1 MAIVR
6 WEPLRDLMTTQREFD
21 RLFREAFSPALGEG
35 EVSTRTWAPPVDI
48 YENGDNLVLKAELP
62 GVNPD
67 DVEIRVED
75 NTLYLK
81 GERKFEKEVKEQ
93 NYHRVERSYGTF
105 TRTFSLPNSIDS
117 DKVAANLQG
126 WRSDADHAEEGRSE
140 AEDDQDQ
147 RQQGRLNDSSVRAG
161 VSGRAAAPSH
171 GGFFAASRALE
182 RLERSCRLG
191 RGFCLIET
199 VTDQPSAFS

>member
-1 MAIVR
+1 MAMVR
-6 WEPLRDLMTTQREFD
+6 FEPFRDMMTAQRDLD
-21 RLFREAFSPALGEG
+21 RLLRGAFSPAFGEG

-62 GVNPD
+62 GINPD

-117 DKVAANLQG
+117 DKVAATYKYGVLTLTMPKK
-126 WRSDADHAEEGRSE
+126 EE
-140 AEDDQDQ
+140 AKPKTIKI
-147 RQQGRLNDSSVRAG
+147 NVTK
-161 VSGRAAAPSH
+161 AA
-171 GGFFAASRALE
+171 
-182 RLERSCRLG
+182 
-191 RGFCLIET
+191 
-199 VTDQPSAFS
+199 

>member
-6 WEPLRDLMTTQREFD
+6 WEPFRDLVTAQREFD
-21 RLFREAFSPALGEG
+21 RLFRDAFSSQHGET
-35 EVSTRTWAPPVDI
+35 EASTRTWAPPVDI

-67 DVEIRVED
+67 DVEVRVED

-105 TRTFSLPNSIDS
+105 ARSFSLPNSIEP
-117 DKVAANLQG
+117 DKVT
-126 WRSDADHAEEGRSE
+126 AEYKDGVLTLTMPKKEE
-140 AEDDQDQ
+140 AKPKTIKI
-147 RQQGRLNDSSVRAG
+147 N
-161 VSGRAAAPSH
+161 VSKN
-171 GGFFAASRALE
+171 
-182 RLERSCRLG
+182 
-191 RGFCLIET
+191 
-199 VTDQPSAFS
+199 

>member
-6 WEPLRDLMTTQREFD
+6 FEPFCGPVAAQSQFE
-21 RLFREAFSPALGEG
+21 RLFREAFSPALGEN

-93 NYHRVERSYGTF
+93 SYHRVERSYGTF
-105 TRTFSLPNSIDS
+105 TRTFSLPNSIDAV
-117 DKVAANLQG
+117 KVAANYQDGVLTLTMPKK
-126 WRSDADHAEEGRSE
+126 EE
-140 AEDDQDQ
+140 AKPKTIKINVAQ
-147 RQQGRLNDSSVRAG
+147 
-161 VSGRAAAPSH
+161 AA
-171 GGFFAASRALE
+171 
-182 RLERSCRLG
+182 
-191 RGFCLIET
+191 
-199 VTDQPSAFS
+199 

>member
-6 WEPLRDLMTTQREFD
+6 WEPLRDLMMTQREFD

-48 YENGDNLVLKAELP
+48 FENGDNLVLKAELP
-62 GVNPD
+62 GINPD

-117 DKVAANLQG
+117 DKVAANYKDGVLTLTMPKK
-126 WRSDADHAEEGRSE
+126 EE
-140 AEDDQDQ
+140 AKPKTIKI
-147 RQQGRLNDSSVRAG
+147 N
-161 VSGRAAAPSH
+161 VSKAA
-171 GGFFAASRALE
+171 
-182 RLERSCRLG
+182 
-191 RGFCLIET
+191 
-199 VTDQPSAFS
+199 

>member
-6 WEPLRDLMTTQREFD
+6 WEPFRDLMATQRDFN
-21 RLFREAFSPALGEG
+21 RLFREAFSPVFGEG
-35 EVSTRTWAPPVDI
+35 ELSTRTWAPPVDI
-48 YENGDNLVLKAELP
+48 YENGESLVLKAELP

-105 TRTFSLPNSIDS
+105 TRTFSLPNSIDA
-117 DKVAANLQG
+117 DKVAASYKDGVLTLTMPKK
-126 WRSDADHAEEGRSE
+126 EEAKPKSIKI
-140 AEDDQDQ
+140 
-147 RQQGRLNDSSVRAG
+147 N
-161 VSGRAAAPSH
+161 VSKN
-171 GGFFAASRALE
+171 
-182 RLERSCRLG
+182 
-191 RGFCLIET
+191 
-199 VTDQPSAFS
+199 